1 LQGTSNHYAV
11 IIQKYPPRQDPKL
24 RPAGQIQPKV
34 GFLFPDSNEEL
45 PHVTVT
51 KKPPATI
58 NGEKRCSANCTDFIW
73 EYLGAH
79 GEIFRETL
87 GNNLPSQANSS

>member
-1 LQGTSNHYAV
+1 MGNPTENGWSYTASFSPGHSRLQGTSNHYAV

-51 KKPPATI
+51 K
-58 NGEKRCSANCTDFIW
+58 NHQR
-73 EYLGAH
+73 
-79 GEIFRETL
+79 
-87 GNNLPSQANSS
+87 Q